1 MALWVWTEALTR
13 VKVHTGGLQCFQ
25 KRRYWST
32 TGPELCLTVVIPAPH
47 MHPWMWPKGGG
58 GGMCRWCPTGV
69 PYAHGQRISHE
80 YCGF

>member
-1 MALWVWTEALTR
+1 VALWVWTEALTR

-58 GGMCRWCPTGV
+58 GGDV
-69 PYAHGQRISHE
+69 PLVSHWGPICTRAE
-80 YCGF
+80 DFT